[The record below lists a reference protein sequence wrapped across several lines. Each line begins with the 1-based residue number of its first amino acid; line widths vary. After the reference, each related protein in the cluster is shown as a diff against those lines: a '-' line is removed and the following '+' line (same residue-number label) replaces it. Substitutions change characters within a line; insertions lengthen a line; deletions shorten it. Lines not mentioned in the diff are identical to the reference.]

1 MRPEA
6 VREAQD
12 WLLRAERD
20 LRAAERVLAGSEP
33 LPDATVYHTQQAGE
47 KSLKG
52 FLVAHD
58 AAYPFTHDLERIL
71 DLCENVDPGLS
82 RFRYAAQVL
91 SPYAT
96 RFRYPGGPLE
106 PDVAEAEEAIKLAE
120 EIVEFVRERLSAGD
134 GE

>member
-12 WLLRAERD
+12 WLLRAKRD
-20 LRAAERVLAGSEP
+20 LQAAKQMLAGSEP

-58 AAYPFTHDLERIL
+58 VTYPFTHDLERIL
-71 DLCENVDPGLS
+71 DLCETVDPDLA

-91 SPYAT
+91 SPYAS

-106 PDVAEAEEAIKLAE
+106 PPMAEAEEALRLAE
-120 EIVEFVRERLSAGD
+120 SIVEYVRER
-134 GE
+134 